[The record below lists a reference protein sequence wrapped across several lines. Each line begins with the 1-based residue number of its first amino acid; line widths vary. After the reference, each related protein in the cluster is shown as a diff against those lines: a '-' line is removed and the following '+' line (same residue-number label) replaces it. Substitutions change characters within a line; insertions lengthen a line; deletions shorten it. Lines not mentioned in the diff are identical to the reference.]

1 MGSCTWFGAVSGDWG
16 YGGRERER
24 ERERECCCAVW
35 QRNGQRKESY
45 NVGIP
50 TGLLS
55 SNHYGAAVS
64 TMTGRSG
71 VQILAGATELSIL
84 QNIQDQLQHPPS
96 LQFNKIQSFLSG
108 S

>member
-1 MGSCTWFGAVSGDWG
+1 V
-16 YGGRERER
+16 
-24 ERERECCCAVW
+24 CCCAVW
-35 QRNGQRKESY
+35 QRNGQRRESY

-64 TMTGRSG
+64 TMTWIYAGRSG

-84 QNIQDQLQHPPS
+84 QNIQDQLQHPTS
-96 LQFNKIQSFLSG
+96 LQFNKIQSFSLAVKWPEQTV
-108 S
+108 